1 MNSTRS
7 VRPLL
12 NRVAPALAVAALSL
26 AAVSAMAQN
35 TEKAP
40 LESLAQ
46 LDVRQYMGTWYQVA
60 LYPNRFQS
68 QCVADTT
75 ANYRALPN
83 GTVEVINRCRNA
95 QGVMEE
101 AVGLARPEGRLADGQ
116 LTPAQLRVT
125 FVPTWLRWLPMV
137 WGRYWVVQLPADYRY
152 VVVSEPDRE
161 YLWVLSRTPQLS
173 SADDAAIRER
183 LKVQGFDLTRLQTH
197 PQAATAPAR

>member
-1 MNSTRS
+1 MITTRS
-7 VRPLL
+7 VCPL
-12 NRVAPALAVAALSL
+12 VVEASIAAAAMGFWPAGA
-26 AAVSAMAQN
+26 SAQAQN
-35 TEKAP
+35 ATTPP
-40 LESLAQ
+40 LESVAQ

-75 ANYRALPN
+75 ANYRALPD
-83 GTVEVINRCRNA
+83 GTVEVTNRCRNA
-95 QGVMEE
+95 QGAMEE
-101 AVGLARPEGRLADGQ
+101 AVGLARPEGSLAAGQ
-116 LTPAQLRVT
+116 LAPAQLRVT

-173 SADDAAIRER
+173 TADDAVVRER
-183 LKVQGFDLTRLQTH
+183 LKAQGFDLTRLQAH
-197 PQAATAPAR
+197 PQAASGPTR